1 MPDGTLFPTP
11 VPRYDNWV
19 MREALH
25 NAVAHQDYQLGGK
38 INLVEHPDRLVL
50 SNLGQFIPPSVEWM
64 LEHQSPPEHYRNQW
78 LIDVMIRLRM
88 IDQAGSGIRR
98 MFATRRR
105 RLVPMPDYVFDTS
118 SQGHPRVELILQGQ
132 MRDAKFARALMARND
147 LSLREVIQLDR
158 VQKGRSLLA
167 EEARA
172 LRSRGLIEGRAPR
185 LFISARL
192 ADATGQKAR
201 YIRNRGFDD
210 SYYQQLVL
218 GYLTTYGQ
226 ATRADLDAL
235 LLAKLPEVLS
245 PEQKT
250 HKLKNLLQ
258 AMRRG
263 GLVHTRGPWALA
275 LWLPGPAS
283 SSAGLDKAAS
293 RSASKTDEEI

>member
-1 MPDGTLFPTP
+1 M
-11 VPRYDNWV
+11 
-19 MREALH
+19 
-25 NAVAHQDYQLGGK
+25 
-38 INLVEHPDRLVL
+38 
-50 SNLGQFIPPSVEWM
+50 
-64 LEHQSPPEHYRNQW
+64 
-78 LIDVMIRLRM
+78 
-88 IDQAGSGIRR
+88 
-98 MFATRRR
+98 
-105 RLVPMPDYVFDTS
+105 
-118 SQGHPRVELILQGQ
+118 ELILQGQ
-132 MRDAKFARALMARND
+132 MLDAKFARALMARSD

-185 LFISARL
+185 LFISAKL
-192 ADATGQKAR
+192 ADAAGQKAR

-218 GYLTTYGQ
+218 EYLMTYGQ
-226 ATRADLDAL
+226 ATRAELDAL

-245 PEQKT
+245 PEQKA

-263 GLVHTRGPWALA
+263 GLVHTRGPRARA

-283 SSAGLDKAAS
+283 LAAGLDKAAS
-293 RSASKTDEEI
+293 RPASKPDEGR

>member
-1 MPDGTLFPTP
+1 
-11 VPRYDNWV
+11 
-19 MREALH
+19 
-25 NAVAHQDYQLGGK
+25 
-38 INLVEHPDRLVL
+38 
-50 SNLGQFIPPSVEWM
+50 
-64 LEHQSPPEHYRNQW
+64 
-78 LIDVMIRLRM
+78 MIREVL
-88 IDQAGSGIRR
+88 
-98 MFATRRR
+98 
-105 RLVPMPDYVFDTS
+105 
-118 SQGHPRVELILQGQ
+118 H
-132 MRDAKFARALMARND
+132 KARSD

-192 ADATGQKAR
+192 ADAAGQKAR

-218 GYLTTYGQ
+218 EYLMTYGQ

-245 PEQKT
+245 PEQKA

-263 GLVHTRGPWALA
+263 GLGHTRGPRALA
-275 LWLPGPAS
+275 L
-283 SSAGLDKAAS
+283 
-293 RSASKTDEEI
+293 